1 MTLKKHRF
9 LLILL
14 TSAIIIIVGL
24 VVYSNGYVSSGKQVT
39 IGYIEV
45 IEKRESI
52 IIAINPMSNKKEKIE
67 LSVEDRNIWNL
78 IEEERLYVVTYET
91 KNGVS
96 TLSNIRYP
104 N

>member
-1 MTLKKHRF
+1 MVILG
-9 LLILL
+9 LI
-14 TSAIIIIVGL
+14 
-24 VVYSNGYVSSGKQVT
+24 VYSNGYVSSGKQVT

-45 IEKRESI
+45 IDKREST
-52 IIAINPMSNKKEKIE
+52 IIAINPMSNKKEQIE

-78 IEEERLYVVTYET
+78 IEEGKLYVVTYET